1 MSTPVRGKI
10 DFVDLA
16 AQQARIGPAI
26 DAAIKRVLAH
36 GGYIMG
42 PEVAELEK
50 RLAEF
55 SGARF
60 AITCSSG
67 TDALALVL
75 MAKGVKPGDAVIC
88 PALTFC
94 ATAEVVALL
103 GATPVFADVE
113 AGTFNI
119 DPAGIE
125 SAIQAAHAANLN
137 PVGIIPVDLFGL
149 PANYTAIHAIAEQ
162 RDLWV
167 LADAAQ
173 SFGGAVNGRRVGT
186 LAAITATSFFPAK
199 PLGCYGD
206 GGAIFT
212 DDETTAATL
221 KSLRVHGQGSSKY
234 DTVRIGLAGRLDTI
248 QAAILI
254 EKLVIFA
261 DEIARRQQVADR
273 YTNALSGLC
282 ETPKVPT
289 GVQSAWAQYTLRV
302 DARVRDAVR
311 TALDK
316 QGIPTMIYYPLPLHA
331 QAAYLHFPR
340 AGTGLAISERLCREV
355 LSLPMHPYL
364 EAGTQDYIIAEARRA
379 LG

>member
-113 AGTFNI
+113 TDTFNI
-119 DPAGIE
+119 DPASVE
-125 SAIQAAHAANLN
+125 SA
-137 PVGIIPVDLFGL
+137 
-149 PANYTAIHAIAEQ
+149 TAGSGFSTIA
-162 RDLWV
+162 LTC
-167 LADAAQ
+167 
-173 SFGGAVNGRRVGT
+173 SRR
-186 LAAITATSFFPAK
+186 S
-199 PLGCYGD
+199 
-206 GGAIFT
+206 
-212 DDETTAATL
+212 
-221 KSLRVHGQGSSKY
+221 
-234 DTVRIGLAGRLDTI
+234 DTVRASTI
-248 QAAILI
+248 
-254 EKLVIFA
+254 
-261 DEIARRQQVADR
+261 
-273 YTNALSGLC
+273 
-282 ETPKVPT
+282 P
-289 GVQSAWAQYTLRV
+289 
-302 DARVRDAVR
+302 
-311 TALDK
+311 
-316 QGIPTMIYYPLPLHA
+316 
-331 QAAYLHFPR
+331 
-340 AGTGLAISERLCREV
+340 
-355 LSLPMHPYL
+355 
-364 EAGTQDYIIAEARRA
+364 
-379 LG
+379 